1 MNEHSYWYLSR
12 ASGIVAWVVLAAT
25 CLWGIL
31 LITRMLKPADR
42 PAWLLDLHRYL
53 GVLSIV
59 TTVVHILLLLGDKWM
74 APTFKEL
81 FVPGS
86 LRSVTQQHLN
96 PAGNGAAVGAA
107 MNWGICALYL
117 MIVIQVSSW
126 AMKRIP
132 KKIWHAIHLTS
143 YALFVMVT
151 IHGFM
156 VGSDTSNMVL
166 LLTMAGIIGIVA
178 FSLMARI
185 LQGRAKRIQRAEA
198 NALAGR

>member
-81 FVPGS
+81 FVPGA
-86 LRSVTQQHLN
+86 LRPATQERMGG
-96 PAGNGAAVGAA
+96 AGVGAA
-107 MNWGICALYL
+107 MNWGIYALYL

-126 AMKRIP
+126 MMKRIP

-166 LLTMAGIIGIVA
+166 LLTMAT
-178 FSLMARI
+178 MRTR
-185 LQGRAKRIQRAEA
+185 RAKQ
-198 NALAGR
+198 GQSHQ

>member
-1 MNEHSYWYLSR
+1 
-12 ASGIVAWVVLAAT
+12 
-25 CLWGIL
+25 
-31 LITRMLKPADR
+31 
-42 PAWLLDLHRYL
+42 
-53 GVLSIV
+53 
-59 TTVVHILLLLGDKWM
+59 
-74 APTFKEL
+74 
-81 FVPGS
+81 
-86 LRSVTQQHLN
+86 
-96 PAGNGAAVGAA
+96 
-107 MNWGICALYL
+107 MNWGIYALYL

-126 AMKRIP
+126 MMKRIP

>member
-59 TTVVHILLLLGDKWM
+59 TTIVHILLLLGDKWM
-74 APTFKEL
+74 APTWKEL
-81 FVPGS
+81 FVPGG
-86 LRSVTQQHLN
+86 LRKSTESRMS
-96 PAGNGAAVGAA
+96 PGARAA
-107 MNWGICALYL
+107 MNWGIWALYL

-151 IHGFM
+151 IHGFKA
-156 VGSDTSNMVL
+156 GSDTSNMVL

-178 FSLMARI
+178 FSLLARI